1 MPHRLRLTL
10 SALALVSLS
19 ACGWFGGDGPD
30 VNRGPFNP
38 PLFPNE
44 TPALRADINEAA
56 EDLDIPAELIH
67 RVVLRESGHRPE
79 ARNGPYYGLMQ
90 ILPATASTMGFEG
103 NPSDLLDPEVNLRYG
118 GAYLRGAYIVAD
130 GDMDEA
136 IDWYASGYY
145 YEARNRCLLVETG
158 LRDSEIRC

>member
-1 MPHRLRLTL
+1 MTPSVRLPL
-10 SALALVSLS
+10 SALALCGLS
-19 ACGWFGGDGPD
+19 ACGLFGGDDPE

-38 PLFPNE
+38 PLYPNE
-44 TPALRADINEAA
+44 TPALRADINAAA
-56 EDLDIPAELIH
+56 EELDIPAELIH
-67 RVVLRESGHRPE
+67 RVILRESDHRPE

-90 ILPATASTMGFEG
+90 ILPATASTMGFDG
-103 NPSDLLDPEVNLRYG
+103 SPSDLLDPEVNLRYA

-136 IDWYASGYY
+136 ISWYANGYY

-158 LRDSEIRC
+158 LRDSELRC